1 MQLCKLLSEMP
12 IDLHKLVA
20 NYLRKMRTSQYL
32 KAISWGGN
40 SSVKVIQTCAT
51 GAMSWEGVG
60 GRGRGWGGG
69 EERGNS
75 NVKAI

>member
-20 NYLRKMRTSQYL
+20 NYLRKIRTSQYF

-60 GRGRGWGGG
+60 ERGWGRG

>member
-20 NYLRKMRTSQYL
+20 NYLRKIRTSQYL

-60 GRGRGWGGG
+60 ETGWGRG